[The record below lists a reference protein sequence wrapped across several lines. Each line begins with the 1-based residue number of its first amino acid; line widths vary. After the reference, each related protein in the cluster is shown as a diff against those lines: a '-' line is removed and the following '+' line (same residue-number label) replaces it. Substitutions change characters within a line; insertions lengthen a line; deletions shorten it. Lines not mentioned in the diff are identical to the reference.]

1 MMSSYL
7 TLTPVEFYVK
17 QQGAKITSSF
27 GMRKHPITG
36 KMSMHNGTDLGGKS
50 RGFIWRSPFPGV
62 ITYIGERAG
71 RGLTV
76 AMLIEGT
83 SILQITQHH
92 DNALCKVGD
101 VIKPGDPL
109 GTNGTTGNV
118 TGPHLHYEL
127 RWMDGTDIGSH
138 VWGDPETF
146 IINEWKEANQMKEY
160 VVQSGDTLG
169 KIAAK
174 FNISPWQKLI
184 EWNKDRYPD
193 IGTGKNA
200 LVRVGWKIRLY
211 DPNPPKPKTDI
222 EILKEKCD
230 AIEKQLAEVTTQITK
245 INSKLASMK
254 SIL

>member
-1 MMSSYL
+1 
-7 TLTPVEFYVK
+7 
-17 QQGAKITSSF
+17 
-27 GMRKHPITG
+27 
-36 KMSMHNGTDLGGKS
+36 
-50 RGFIWRSPFPGV
+50 
-62 ITYIGERAG
+62 
-71 RGLTV
+71 
-76 AMLIEGT
+76 
-83 SILQITQHH
+83 
-92 DNALCKVGD
+92 
-101 VIKPGDPL
+101 
-109 GTNGTTGNV
+109 
-118 TGPHLHYEL
+118 
-127 RWMDGTDIGSH
+127 
-138 VWGDPETF
+138 
-146 IINEWKEANQMKEY
+146 MKEY
-160 VVQSGDTLG
+160 IVQSGDTLG

>member
-1 MMSSYL
+1 MNPIEWIL
-7 TLTPVEFYVK
+7 KNHPGT
-17 QQGAKITSSF
+17 KITSPY
-27 GMRKHPITG
+27 GMRKHPTTG
-36 KMSMHNGTDLGGKS
+36 KMAMHTGTDIGGKPS
-50 RGFIWRSPFPGV
+50 GFIWKSPYDGV
-62 ITYIGERAG
+62 VTHVGTHSG

-76 AMLIEGT
+76 VT
-83 SILQITQHH
+83 SIAGTTELQLFQHL
-92 DNALCKVGD
+92 NKALVKKGD
-101 VIKPGDPL
+101 TIKQ
-109 GTNGTTGNV
+109 GTPIGENGTTGNV
-118 TGPHLHYEL
+118 TGPHLHYSIRKDNGTSL
-127 RWMDGTDIGSH
+127 GTD
-138 VWGDPETF
+138 WGDPETF
-146 IINEWKEANQMKEY
+146 IIKEGNQMKEY

-230 AIEKQLAEVTTQITK
+230 AIEKQIAEVTTQITK